1 MNKFLPHLPAFRRF
15 LGAGRR
21 TAFTL
26 FLACLVALPLSA
38 ADDSSNEVSVDRPA
52 FTLKFPSNWKM
63 DSAAKDYNA
72 DNNFTIN
79 SAHNSYIQF
88 NLSVKA
94 ADLQKVLDNAVFN
107 LDGLA
112 ITTLS
117 KSDFTQW
124 GGYTGKG
131 LHLKGK
137 ILDSYPGGIRVFVF
151 NSGDHNVMVVELYYS
166 NELSQVQ
173 GELDF
178 IGQNFKMKN

>member
-1 MNKFLPHLPAFRRF
+1 MKLFPYLSASRRL
-15 LGAGRR
+15 LGVGRR
-21 TAFTL
+21 LACAL
-26 FLACLVALPLSA
+26 FLAGLVTLPLSA
-38 ADDSSNEVSVDRPA
+38 ADDTSNEVAVTRPT
-52 FTLKFPSNWKM
+52 FTLKYPSDWKI

-72 DNNFTIN
+72 DNNFTLN
-79 SAHNSYIQF
+79 SGGNSYVQF
-88 NLSVKA
+88 NISTKA
-94 ADLQKVLDNAVFN
+94 GDLQKVLDNAVFN

-117 KSDFTQW
+117 KSPFTQW
-124 GGYTGKG
+124 GAYSGLG

-151 NSGDHNVMVVELYYS
+151 NTNSHNVMVVEFYYS

-178 IGQNFKMKN
+178 ISQSFKMTD